1 MAFLDPKQ
9 KQDEH
14 DDVLPG
20 APGLH
25 LDLDV
30 RVCPRCRAQVPPWQ
44 PRCRDCD
51 VATVAPEDVPATSF
65 ALPAFEDDD
74 EADRG

>member
-1 MAFLDPKQ
+1 MAFLDPK
-9 KQDEH
+9 KQDDQ

-30 RVCPRCRAQVPPWQ
+30 RVCPDCRLQTPPWVA
-44 PRCRDCD
+44 RCPDCGA
-51 VATVAPEDVPATSF
+51 ATVTPAEIPAAQF
-65 ALPAFEDDD
+65 ALPDLDTEEEDGD
-74 EADRG
+74 EA